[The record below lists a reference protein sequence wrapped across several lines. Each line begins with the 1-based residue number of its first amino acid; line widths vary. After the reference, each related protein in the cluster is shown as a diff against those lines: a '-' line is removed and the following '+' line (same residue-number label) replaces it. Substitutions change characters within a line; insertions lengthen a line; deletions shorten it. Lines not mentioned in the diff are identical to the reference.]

1 MNALA
6 ARRRHPAAIALL
18 LMVALLV
25 TGGLY
30 AALAP
35 KPAAAAAAEVTA
47 DQVAEGQAL
56 FRANCA
62 SCHGLNAEGNAPDPG
77 QEEEGAYGPTL
88 VGAGAASVHFQMETG
103 RMPMAAPRPQA
114 PRVDQVEFSDEQIE
128 AIAAYV
134 ASLGPGPARPD
145 EEWLD
150 WEGQGDA
157 GRGGTIYRSNCAMCH
172 NSSGT
177 GGALTRGKYAPS
189 LANVEPVHMY
199 EAMLTGP
206 QNMPVFNDAN
216 ISPEDKRNVIAYL
229 KQMNAVGSPGGMG
242 LGSLG
247 PATEGLFI
255 WVFGL
260 GIMIGVAVWVGQKG
274 A

>member
-6 ARRRHPAAIALL
+6 ARRRHPVAIALL
-18 LMVALLV
+18 LMLALVV

-30 AALAP
+30 AVLAP
-35 KPAAAAAAEVTA
+35 KPAAAAAVTA
-47 DQVAEGQAL
+47 DQVAEGKAL

-62 SCHGLNAEGNAPDPG
+62 SCHGLNAEGSETDATG
-77 QEEEGAYGPTL
+77 ELAAFGPSL
-88 VGAGAASVHFQMETG
+88 VGAGAAAVHFQMETG
-103 RMPMAAPRPQA
+103 RMPMANPGVQA
-114 PRVDQVEFSDEQIE
+114 PRVDKVKFSETDIE
-128 AIAAYV
+128 SIAAYI

-172 NSSGT
+172 SSAAA
-177 GGALTRGKYAPS
+177 GGALTRGKYAPT
-189 LANVEPVHMY
+189 LEGVEPVHIY

-216 ISPEDKRNVIAYL
+216 LTPEDKRDVIAYI
-229 KQMNAVGSPGGMG
+229 KQMHASGNPGGMN
-242 LGSLG
+242 LGNFG
-247 PATEGLFI
+247 PASEAMFI
-255 WVFGL
+255 WIFGL
-260 GIMIGVAVWVGQKG
+260 GIMIGAAVWLGQKG

>member
-18 LMVALLV
+18 LMLALLV

-30 AALAP
+30 AAIAP
-35 KPAAAAAAEVTA
+35 KPAAAAATVTA
-47 DQVAEGQAL
+47 EQVEEGKAL
-56 FRANCA
+56 FQANCA
-62 SCHGLNAEGNAPDPG
+62 SCHGLNAEGKSLDVDGDLRAF
-77 QEEEGAYGPTL
+77 GPTL

-103 RMPMAAPRPQA
+103 RMPMASSGPQA
-114 PRVDQVEFSDEQIE
+114 PRVDKIKFSDEQITS
-128 AIAAYV
+128 IAAYV
-134 ASLGPGPARPD
+134 ASLAPGPARPD

-172 NSSGT
+172 SSAAA
-177 GGALTRGKYAPS
+177 GGALTRGKYAPE
-189 LANVEPVHMY
+189 LTDVEAVHIY

-206 QNMPVFNDAN
+206 QNMPEFNDAN
-216 ISPEDKRNVIAYL
+216 LTPEDKRDVIAYV
-229 KQMNAVGSPGGMG
+229 KQMEAAGTPGGHG
-242 LGSLG
+242 LGGFG
-247 PATEGLFI
+247 PASEGMFI

-260 GIMIGVAVWVGQKG
+260 AIMVGTAVWLGQKG

>member
-1 MNALA
+1 VNALA

-18 LMVALLV
+18 LMLALLV

-35 KPAAAAAAEVTA
+35 KPAAAAAVTA
-47 DQVAEGQAL
+47 DQVAEGRAL
-56 FRANCA
+56 FQTNCA
-62 SCHGLNAEGNAPDPG
+62 SCHGLNAEGNGPG
-77 QEEEGAYGPTL
+77 TERDLEAFGPTL

-103 RMPMAAPRPQA
+103 RMPMARPGVQA
-114 PRVDQVEFSDEQIE
+114 PRVEKIKFSEEEITS
-128 AIAAYV
+128 IAAYI

-157 GRGGTIYRSNCAMCH
+157 GRGGTLYRSNCAMCH

-189 LANVEPVHMY
+189 LEGVSPIHIY

-216 ISPEDKRNVIAYL
+216 LTPEDKRDVIAYV
-229 KQMNAVGSPGGMG
+229 KEMQATGTPGGMG
-242 LGSLG
+242 LGNLG
-247 PATEGLFI
+247 PSTEGWFI
-255 WVFGL
+255 WTFGI
-260 GIMIGVAVWVGQKG
+260 GIMIATAVWLGQKG

>member
-18 LMVALLV
+18 LMLALVV

-35 KPAAAAAAEVTA
+35 KPASAAAVTA
-47 DQVAEGQAL
+47 DQVEEGQAL

-62 SCHGLNAEGNAPDPG
+62 SCHGLNAEGNELPINDTKNAF
-77 QEEEGAYGPTL
+77 GPSL
-88 VGAGAASVHFQMETG
+88 VGAGAAAVHFQMETG
-103 RMPMAAPRPQA
+103 RMPMAAPGPQA
-114 PRVDQVEFSDEQIE
+114 PRVDKVKFTPEQID

-150 WEGQGDA
+150 WEGQGNA

-172 NSSGT
+172 SSAAA
-177 GGALTRGKYAPS
+177 GGALTRGKHAPP
-189 LANVEPVHMY
+189 LDGVEPVHIY

-206 QNMPVFNDAN
+206 QNMPVFNDQN
-216 ISPEDKRNVIAYL
+216 LTPEDKRDVIAYV
-229 KQMNAVGSPGGMG
+229 KEMHAVGSPGGIG
-242 LGSLG
+242 LGGYG
-247 PATEGLFI
+247 PASEGMFI
-255 WVFGL
+255 WLFGL
-260 GIMIGVAVWVGQKG
+260 GIMIGTAVWLGQKG